1 MTTSKPDPG
10 KKRNGRQVETRFFDL
25 PPASLPFHLRSGD
38 VLPEV
43 RLAYEL
49 YGEINADA
57 DNVVLLFH
65 ALTGSQH
72 VTGFNPGVEGVERW
86 AEENQ
91 TGWWEGFVGP
101 GLPVDTDRLAV
112 LCVNYLG
119 GCYGTTGPSS
129 LDPRTGERY
138 GPNFPP
144 VHLCDIVDSQLPL
157 LDHLG
162 VSRLRA
168 VAGASVGAL
177 LSLSLATRY
186 PDRVDTVISLAGGL
200 AGTTLH
206 RMYNFEQKLA
216 ILNDP
221 HFNGGN
227 YYDGLAP
234 EAGLALARIISHKT
248 FVSIDAIRDRAR
260 DEMLD
265 HPYVTHPVESYFWHQ
280 GRKLVLRFDANTYL
294 RIIDAWSNYDLLD
307 ETRAETY
314 AEALAACRD
323 QRWHVLTI
331 DTDVCFYPEEQEG
344 LVKALLD
351 AGVDVTWVQV
361 SSPKG
366 HDSFLTEPHLF
377 DAVLRRALA

>member
-1 MTTSKPDPG
+1 MGESQPDPG
-10 KKRNGRQVETRFFDL
+10 KQRVETSFFDL
-25 PPASLPFHLRSGD
+25 PQKSLPFKLRSGET
-38 VLPEV
+38 LPEV

-49 YGEINADA
+49 YGTINEAA

-72 VTGFNPGVEGVERW
+72 VTGFNPAVAGVQRW
-86 AEENQ
+86 VEENQ

-101 GLPVDTDRLAV
+101 GLAVDTDRQAV

-119 GCYGTTGPSS
+119 GCYGSTGPTSI
-129 LDPRTGERY
+129 DPRTDKPY
-138 GPNFPP
+138 GPDFPQIR
-144 VHLCDIVDSQLPL
+144 LADIVDSQLPL

-162 VSRLRA
+162 IWRVRA

-177 LSLSLATRY
+177 LSLSMATRH
-186 PDRVDTVISLAGGL
+186 PDRVDTVIALAGGL

-221 HFNGGN
+221 NFNGGS
-227 YYDGLAP
+227 YYGGPHPD
-234 EAGLALARIISHKT
+234 AGLALARIISHKS
-248 FVSIDAIRDRAR
+248 FVSIGAIEARAGAQIV
-260 DEMLD
+260 D

-280 GRKLVLRFDANTYL
+280 GQKLVIRFDANSYL
-294 RIIDAWSNYDLLD
+294 RIIDAWSNYDLVE
-307 ETRAETY
+307 ETGARSY
-314 AEALAACRD
+314 VEALEVCHD

-331 DTDVCFYPEEQEG
+331 DSDVCFYPEEQEG
-344 LVKALLD
+344 LVKTLLD
-351 AGVDVTWVQV
+351 AGIDVTWVQV

-377 DAVLRRALA
+377 DAVLRKALV